1 MSSGTI
7 GLIGVGL
14 VGTALAERWHSAGW
28 NVMGYDTDP
37 TFVARLQAAGGTAA
51 ASGRDVVQ
59 SADTIFLSLPTS
71 QISQR
76 VINDL
81 SGEWCGKT
89 VVDTTTGDPDEMT
102 VLSFRVAE
110 EDGTYLDATIAG
122 SSEQIRSGEV
132 LVMIGGPET
141 AITSCEEMLSAFASQ
156 VIHTGPCGSAARMK
170 LVVNLV
176 LGLNRAVLA
185 EGLSFAQ
192 RMRIDPRGAL
202 DVLMA
207 SPAASRV
214 MQTKGEKMLT
224 GDFTPQAR
232 LSQHYKDVR
241 MILAEGQKT
250 GAYLPLS
257 KLHAELLAER
267 EAAGDGAL
275 DNSAIIR
282 AYTTARD

>member
-1 MSSGTI
+1 MSKGNI

-14 VGTALAERWHSAGW
+14 VGTALAERWQRAGW
-28 NVMGYDTDP
+28 NVVGYDTDP
-37 TFVARLQAAGGTAA
+37 AFAARLQAAGGTAA
-51 ASGRDVVQ
+51 SSARAVVQ

-71 QISQR
+71 EISQR
-76 VINDL
+76 VIDDL
-81 SGEWCGKT
+81 SGAWCGKT

-102 VLSFRVAE
+102 ALSVRVAE
-110 EDGTYLDATIAG
+110 EEGEYLDATIAG
-122 SSEQIRSGEV
+122 SSEQVRSGEV

-141 AITSCEEMLSAFASQ
+141 AIRGCVEMLRAFASQ
-156 VIHTGPCGSAARMK
+156 VIHTGPCGSAAQMK

-192 RMRIDPRGAL
+192 RLGIDPRRAL
-202 DVLMA
+202 EVMMA
-207 SPAASRV
+207 SPAASHV
-214 MQTKGEKMLT
+214 MRTKGEKMLT

-241 MILAEGQKT
+241 LILAEGRQC
-250 GAYLPLS
+250 GAHLPFTQ
-257 KLHAELLAER
+257 LHAALLSER
-267 EAAGDGAL
+267 EAAGDGVL

-282 AYTTARD
+282 AYTLPSE